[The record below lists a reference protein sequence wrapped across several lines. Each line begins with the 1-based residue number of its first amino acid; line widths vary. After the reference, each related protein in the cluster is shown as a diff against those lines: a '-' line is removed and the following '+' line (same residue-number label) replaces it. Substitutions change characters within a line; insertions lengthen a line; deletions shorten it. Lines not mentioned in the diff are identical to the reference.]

1 MDLQKRGLKDVKQR
15 NRRVIVHAVMEQEGL
30 SRVEIARKTELAP
43 STVSTLVAELLEDGI
58 LREAG
63 SVVTAGRSRT
73 ELTLNPEYGAIAV
86 FEIGRQGISVTWFN
100 MGLQTLQ
107 TDTISRRWV
116 SGNELL
122 NLITGQIHSM
132 KDKLPPLMGLGL
144 LFQEDMRESDF
155 RVMYSTGFSFESITL
170 REALITQYRLPVEE
184 EYSVTYTIT
193 DALSREKDPAVRNSA
208 HISVGTRV
216 LAGVMLD
223 GAEIPLR
230 SDFCEELADA
240 LGYTPQDSTGGMDL
254 LEYLTNL
261 IAMLCMLFPLEMIA
275 LSGRDLP
282 AGEAEQLLARKIS
295 SKVKRCPI
303 PALKFLRP
311 AQHSSGT
318 AVMASQLRRR
328 VLGAH

>member
-1 MDLQKRGLKDVKQR
+1 MRDLQKRGLKDVKQR
-15 NRRVIVHAVMEQEGL
+15 NRQVIVHAIMEQEGL

-43 STVSTLVAELLEDGI
+43 STVSALVAELLEEGI

-73 ELTLNPEYGAIAV
+73 ELTVNPRYGSMAV
-86 FEIGRQGISVTWFN
+86 FDIGRQGISVTWFD

-107 TDTISRRWV
+107 METISRRWV

-122 NLITGQIHSM
+122 SLITGHIQTARGEM
-132 KDKLPPLMGLGL
+132 PPLTGLGL

-193 DALSREKDPAVRNSA
+193 DALAGEPDPAVRNSA
-208 HISVGTRV
+208 HISVGSRV
-216 LAGVMLD
+216 LARVTLEGGEV
-223 GAEIPLR
+223 PLR
-230 SDFCEELADA
+230 SDFCEELACS
-240 LGYTPQDSTGGMDL
+240 LNYGQQGGSDL
-254 LEYLTNL
+254 AEYLSTL
-261 IAMLCMLFPLEMIA
+261 IALLCMLFPLEMVI

-282 AGEAEQLLARKIS
+282 AGEGEQALNRMIGSKMTHPRMPKLKI
-295 SKVKRCPI
+295 
-303 PALKFLRP
+303 LRP
-311 AQHSSGT
+311 ARRSSG
-318 AVMASQLRRR
+318 AAAMAAQVRRR
-328 VLGAH
+328 VLVAL